1 MIIIFQLENHRD
13 NIKLYNKIQQLYNQR
28 SDKIATLFKG
38 GLTHKSLYN
47 QPSMFKGYNI
57 QQLQSLIVSWNSYI
71 LILYKI

>member
-1 MIIIFQLENHRD
+1 MIIIFQLGNHRD

-57 QQLQSLIVSWNSYI
+57 QQLQSLME
-71 LILYKI
+71 LLYTYSL

>member
-28 SDKIATLFKG
+28 LDKIATLFKG

-57 QQLQSLIVSWNSYI
+57 QQLQSLME
-71 LILYKI
+71 LLYTYSL